1 MQTLSA
7 TPIRPD
13 NDKFVTMGIVVL
25 NGCIHRLVVGKNG
38 VFSAGAIA
46 FLNQINW
53 NRNPTPCF
61 LNEVFHS
68 SKIPFI
74 QP

>member
-13 NDKFVTMGIVVL
+13 NYKFVTMGIVVL
-25 NGCIHRLVVGKNG
+25 NGYIHRLVVGKNG

-46 FLNQINW
+46 FLNQMNW
-53 NRNPTPCF
+53 NRNPASCF
-61 LNEVFHS
+61 FNEVFHS
-68 SKIPFI
+68 SEIAFI
-74 QP
+74 HP